1 MLHARFA
8 QIPHR
13 FAVPWWPAI
22 GQWSVIGP
30 QADRSLTTDW
40 GQARTYMYARTYIAR
55 SHAHVTSVTYWFRS
69 FTICP
74 VLMLCAASVWLIY
87 HRKPAPAAKRLALV
101 SLLLEPGRLLVPGT
115 CTPTDARARMHAY
128 TLAHLINTRR
138 AVAFSYSSSEITA
151 AFQRRKTCKLGN
163 ADSGLCRSWKC
174 IDVAACCLQPADS
187 WQLMV
192 YVGWRGE
199 AGLAFG
205 QLAPKPSDGDSWCD
219 RQSLQ
224 CWWCLNGWWIGLWT
238 CDRVPGDRVTGWQG
252 AGVTCRDMTSVVDSN
267 YYCCQSYCPAVE

>member
-40 GQARTYMYARTYIAR
+40 DQARTYMYARTYIAR

-87 HRKPAPAAKRLALV
+87 HRKPAPAARRLALV

-115 CTPTDARARMHAY
+115 CTPTHALARMHAY
-128 TLAHLINTRR
+128 TGAPYQH
-138 AVAFSYSSSEITA
+138 ASSSRIQLFE
-151 AFQRRKTCKLGN
+151 LGN
-163 ADSGLCRSWKC
+163 NSGLSAQKNLQTWQCWQWVVPFLEVYRCGSLLP
-174 IDVAACCLQPADS
+174 AAS
-187 WQLMV
+187 WQLTADGLCGMKGRGW
-192 YVGWRGE
+192 VGIW
-199 AGLAFG
+199 
-205 QLAPKPSDGDSWCD
+205 S
-219 RQSLQ
+219 
-224 CWWCLNGWWIGLWT
+224 T
-238 CDRVPGDRVTGWQG
+238 CT
-252 AGVTCRDMTSVVDSN
+252 
-267 YYCCQSYCPAVE
+267 